1 MSDSSQSPVSS
12 FPFAINFRKQMCKV
26 VDENCRELVH
36 APIGSH
42 HAASDLK
49 NNLLP
54 LEKIIEDVDRI
65 LSPQP
70 NPTKEQS
77 TSDSVRQPAVVDS
90 PSTDVGLKSSLTN
103 QNPDSEKADVA
114 TNMEVDPST
123 ESESQKESNKSMQID
138 LDLITEEPEP
148 SASHVPASEDP
159 NPNQPESASLPERS
173 RVDEMEVEGSKEIGA
188 AEEHSIEGPKA
199 GVIVLD
205 D

>member
-1 MSDSSQSPVSS
+1 M
-12 FPFAINFRKQMCKV
+12 
-26 VDENCRELVH
+26 
-36 APIGSH
+36 
-42 HAASDLK
+42 
-49 NNLLP
+49 
-54 LEKIIEDVDRI
+54 DRI

-77 TSDSVRQPAVVDS
+77 TSDSVRQPAVVES
-90 PSTDVGLKSSLTN
+90 PSTDVSLKSSLTN

-123 ESESQKESNKSMQID
+123 ESEPQKESKSMQID
-138 LDLITEEPEP
+138 LDPITEEPEP
-148 SASHVPASEDP
+148 SVSHVPASKDP
-159 NPNQPESASLPERS
+159 NPNQPESASQLERS

-188 AEEHSIEGPKA
+188 AKEHSIDDPKA